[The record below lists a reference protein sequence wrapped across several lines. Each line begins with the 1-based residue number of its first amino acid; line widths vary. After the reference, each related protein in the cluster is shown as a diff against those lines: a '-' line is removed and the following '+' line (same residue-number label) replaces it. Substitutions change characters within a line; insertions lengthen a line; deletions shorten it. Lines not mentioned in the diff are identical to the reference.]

1 MSGQVTTESDFFW
14 YGFGTFFQNYQK
26 QTQKRNKLFNQF
38 SNICYVRTSFD
49 LEMQD
54 IFETSNQREYLKC
67 GKIIMKSQ
75 FRYWKLLNQLDNFCH
90 PNN

>member
-1 MSGQVTTESDFFW
+1 MSGEVTTESDFFLVW
-14 YGFGTFFQNYQK
+14 IWDIFPKLQK
-26 QTQKRNKLFNQF
+26 RAQKRNKLFNQF

-49 LEMQD
+49 LKMQG

-67 GKIIMKSQ
+67 GKIIMRSQ
-75 FRYWKLLNQLDNFCH
+75 FRYWKLLNQFDNFCH

>member
-1 MSGQVTTESDFFW
+1 MSGEVTTESDFFW
-14 YGFGTFFQNYQK
+14 YGFGTFSQNYQK